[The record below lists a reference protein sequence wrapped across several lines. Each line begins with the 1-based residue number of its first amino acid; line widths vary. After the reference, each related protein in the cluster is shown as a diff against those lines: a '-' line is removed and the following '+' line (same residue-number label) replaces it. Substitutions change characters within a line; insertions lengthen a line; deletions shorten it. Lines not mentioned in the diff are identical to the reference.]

1 MAKLR
6 TSMAPESKPL
16 NPNENSL
23 LSSQGLLLKMELR
36 SNPAMLCVVRGAVT
50 PLTEKFGFPEL
61 ESAAVVLAVDEAL
74 TNIIRHAYRGE
85 MGQPIEASFSSI
97 RVRHDGAPQAALEI
111 LLEDEGTRV
120 DRAKLRGRPLDE
132 VRPGGL
138 GLHFI
143 RQSMDTVEFR
153 HRRGKNQL
161 RLVKILRAGKPQTS
175 LREENR

>member
-1 MAKLR
+1 
-6 TSMAPESKPL
+6 MAPESKPL

-23 LSSQGLLLKMELR
+23 LNGQDLLLKMELR
-36 SNPAMLCVVRGAVT
+36 SDPALLCVVRGAVT
-50 PLTEKFGFPEL
+50 PLTERLGFPDPECR
-61 ESAAVVLAVDEAL
+61 AVVRAVDEAL
-74 TNIIRHAYRGE
+74 TNIMRHAYGGKV
-85 MGQPIEASFSSI
+85 GQPIEASFRSI
-97 RVRHDGAPQAALEI
+97 RVRRDGAPQAALEI

-120 DRAKLRGRPLDE
+120 DRAKLRGRPLEE

-153 HRRGKNQL
+153 HRKGKNQL